1 LKFGKEEKKRK
12 ENKNKNKSKW
22 ENDLMGQM
30 SLASAQLSRPNL
42 RRALVHFTDA
52 WVPLGGPSVA
62 RACAP
67 DATDSRAPGVSTPLS
82 FSRGHGL
89 ESARDGACR

>member
-12 ENKNKNKSKW
+12 NKNKKKSKW

-30 SLASAQLSRPNL
+30 SLTSAQLSRPNL
-42 RRALVHFTDA
+42 HRALVHFTDA
-52 WVPLGGPSVA
+52 WVPLGGPPIA

-67 DATDSRAPGVSTPLS
+67 EAADSRAPDVSTPSVL
-82 FSRGHGL
+82 L
-89 ESARDGACR
+89 ARAWTGIRA